1 MLQLTLLC
9 SIIFLRFIRK
19 HCSQHSLAILDV
31 CLESSFTDEV
41 VLHSF
46 SLMTLPGSS
55 GVFRAPLV
63 SRKSKLE
70 NKTQDTGCLYVSG
83 YLIKLDTD
91 CIKKQ
96 CVYCKINKQ
105 NQRLQYQRDTCLSR
119 YQFSFLCFA
128 NELLKAEHL
137 SKYTKVCNS
146 LSQTSTNSMY
156 DSFILACFKVSLTE
170 SSQLLNWGKQQL
182 WWWR

>member
-9 SIIFLRFIRK
+9 SIIVLHFIRK

-31 CLESSFTDEV
+31 CLKSSFTDEV

-70 NKTQDTGCLYVSG
+70 NKSQDTGCLYVSG

-91 CIKKQ
+91 YIKKQ
-96 CVYCKINKQ
+96 CVYCKIN
-105 NQRLQYQRDTCLSR
+105 LQRDTGLSR
-119 YQFSFLCFA
+119 YQSYFLCFA
-128 NELLKAEHL
+128 SELLKGEHL
-137 SKYTKVCNS
+137 SNYTKVCNS
-146 LSQTSTNSMY
+146 LSQTSTSSMY
-156 DSFILACFKVSLTE
+156 DSFILACFKVSRTE
-170 SSQLLNWGKQQL
+170 SSQ
-182 WWWR
+182 

>member
-1 MLQLTLLC
+1 MFYN
-9 SIIFLRFIRK
+9 FLHFIRK

-31 CLESSFTDEV
+31 CLKSSFTDEV

-70 NKTQDTGCLYVSG
+70 NKSQDTGCVYVSG

-91 CIKKQ
+91 YIKKQ
-96 CVYCKINKQ
+96 CVYCKIN
-105 NQRLQYQRDTCLSR
+105 LQRDTCLSR
-119 YQFSFLCFA
+119 YQSYFFMFCQWVIKRWTSFQLHQSLQLPVTDINKLHVWLVYFGV
-128 NELLKAEHL
+128 LK
-137 SKYTKVCNS
+137 S
-146 LSQTSTNSMY
+146 LVLNRH
-156 DSFILACFKVSLTE
+156 
-170 SSQLLNWGKQQL
+170 SS
-182 WWWR
+182 

>member
-1 MLQLTLLC
+1 MH
-9 SIIFLRFIRK
+9 FIRK

-55 GVFRAPLV
+55 GVFRAPSV
-63 SRKSKLE
+63 GRKSKLE

-83 YLIKLDTD
+83 YLIKRLDTD

-96 CVYCKINKQ
+96 CAYCKIN
-105 NQRLQYQRDTCLSR
+105 LQRDTCLSQ
-119 YQFSFLCFA
+119 YQSSLCFA
-128 NELLKAEHL
+128 NELLKGEHL
-137 SKYTKVCNS
+137 SNYTNVCNS
-146 LSQTSTNSMY
+146 LSQTSTSPMH
-156 DSFILACFKVSLTE
+156 DSVFILACFKVSY
-170 SSQLLNWGKQQL
+170 
-182 WWWR
+182 